1 MSFQVREYTSAK
13 NVQAV
18 IEDLLS
24 PDHNPILW
32 LLNRLTPC
40 LHLCL
45 LDLLLLWLLNRLTLC
60 LRLLL
65 SPSLQSSDSLL
76 TDDVDLLLWS
86 LRPWLRSSDS
96 LLTDILLLVFHLLLM
111 SLDLF
116 WVLLAGVNV
125 PSPHVHKAVWALD
138 VSSPSVVA
146 HSLY

>member
-86 LRPWLRSSDS
+86 LRPWLRSSD
-96 LLTDILLLVFHLLLM
+96 LLLVFHLLPP
-111 SLDLF
+111 SLLDCLDILALVN
-116 WVLLAGVNV
+116 VLLQTLFV
-125 PSPHVHKAVWALD
+125 AVRAIDDAIRALISRND
-138 VSSPSVVA
+138 N
-146 HSLY
+146 